1 MKNLLLLFLLLPVFI
16 YGQDF
21 PQKPTNY
28 VTTFDPLYLKNS
40 FLTQQEEELLNA
52 KLRAFKDSTG
62 IPLFVYV
69 TLSGPINTKET
80 LSQQI
85 FDTWG
90 IAQNGKGN
98 GALLAIFTSDQEF
111 TVTGNGLEAIL
122 PDGICKEI
130 LDEEMKLHFQD
141 KNFYKGIDAGIDKLL
156 YYSKHQYEP
165 PSLLENIKKNKFEI
179 IGATALLLPFIIG
192 FILKRKQR
200 N

>member
-1 MKNLLLLFLLLPVFI
+1 MKNLLLLLLLLPSPTH
-16 YGQDF
+16 GQNF

-40 FLTQQEEELLNA
+40 FFSQQEEELLNS

-69 TLSGPINTKET
+69 TLNGPIKTKET
-80 LSQQI
+80 LAQQI

-98 GALLAIFTSDQEF
+98 GALLAIFTADQEF
-111 TVTGNGLEAIL
+111 RVVANGLEAIL
-122 PDGICKEI
+122 PADICNEI
-130 LDEEMKLHFQD
+130 LDEEMRPHFQD
-141 KNFYKGIDAGIDKLL
+141 ENFYKGIDAGVDKLI
-156 YYSKHQYEP
+156 YYTKNQYEP
-165 PSLLENIKKNKFEI
+165 PGLLEKIKKNKFEI

-192 FILKRKQR
+192 FLLKRKQR